1 MGSVLGEWISSI
13 GSNQKI
19 KKELMSMETVLMG
32 VFTFCVIGIIT
43 VLIIVIYLI
52 CMFANWIFELFDFNG
67 INNLLS

>member
-1 MGSVLGEWISSI
+1 MGSVLGEWIGSI

-19 KKELMSMETVLMG
+19 KKELMNMETVLMG